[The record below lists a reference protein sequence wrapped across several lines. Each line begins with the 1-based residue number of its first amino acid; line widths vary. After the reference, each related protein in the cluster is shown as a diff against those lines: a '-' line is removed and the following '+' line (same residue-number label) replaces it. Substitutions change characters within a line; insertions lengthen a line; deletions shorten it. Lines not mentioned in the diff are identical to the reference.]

1 MIKKIRHY
9 YGSSYITLAGELNLA
24 SESRGR
30 LFTLTPE
37 LKQTVNQMISIL
49 QEDFPFIRH
58 DIQEGIME
66 TTISL
71 FAYRSA
77 CADSLFL
84 NHLKQWLINLARV
97 LYAHHCIVTIHCNGT
112 IIRDGIARDFCLLN
126 KGEEI
131 QYKITAER
139 AVTFVQRVLFSPL
152 WRGA

>member
-77 CADSLFL
+77 CAPGARLICPSLYCYDTLQWDYYSRRNCQGFL
-84 NHLKQWLINLARV
+84 SAEQRRRNPIQDYCRKSRYICAAGPVFSMVAGEPDYYFTDCAGL
-97 LYAHHCIVTIHCNGT
+97 VTI
-112 IIRDGIARDFCLLN
+112 
-126 KGEEI
+126 
-131 QYKITAER
+131 
-139 AVTFVQRVLFSPL
+139 
-152 WRGA
+152 

>member
-77 CADSLFL
+77 CADSLF
-84 NHLKQWLINLARV
+84 
-97 LYAHHCIVTIHCNGT
+97 
-112 IIRDGIARDFCLLN
+112 
-126 KGEEI
+126 
-131 QYKITAER
+131 
-139 AVTFVQRVLFSPL
+139 
-152 WRGA
+152 